1 MCAIILNL
9 FKLPILIFSQ
19 DITAIYLNGI
29 NLSNFIC
36 VLRWSG
42 VRG

>member
-1 MCAIILNL
+1 MCAISL
-9 FKLPILIFSQ
+9 FKLPILTFSE

-29 NLSNFIC
+29 NLLNFIC